1 MGAWLGI
8 TNGCRWSVTL
18 LRKEGSMEMIDLS
31 RLEPQETLNHTSKGN
46 QLKWKC
52 YGYWYKADHMG
63 YEGLAETIVSALLGK
78 STVKYPFVAYEYSQ
92 IKYKDRVY
100 SGCKSADFLADGYDL
115 IPLEKLYRKF
125 TGGSLAVDTTHQGEI
140 TDQIKFLVNFVE
152 QTTGLQEFGRY
163 LTSMLEIDAFFL
175 NEDRHTNNIAV
186 QYNAADNTY
195 ALCPLFDN
203 GLSLLADTNM
213 DFPLERSL
221 EDCLK
226 TVEAK
231 PFSKYFDEQLDAAE
245 ELYGIQL
252 HFNFSTNDVKVL
264 IDSYR
269 TAYSQE
275 ICDRCEALI
284 RRQMR
289 HYGYLVK

>member
-1 MGAWLGI
+1 M
-8 TNGCRWSVTL
+8 
-18 LRKEGSMEMIDLS
+18 KMIDLS

-125 TGGSLAVDTTHQGEI
+125 TGGSLAVDTAHQGKI
-140 TDQIKFLVNFVE
+140 KNQIKFLVNFVE
-152 QTTGLQEFGRY
+152 QTTGLQNFGQY

-186 QYNAADNTY
+186 IRNEKDGSFRF
-195 ALCPLFDN
+195 CPIFDN
-203 GLSLLADTNM
+203 GLSLLSDLN
-213 DFPLERSL
+213 DYSL
-221 EDCLK
+221 DKDLYECIGA
-226 TVEAK
+226 VQAK
-231 PFSKYFDEQLDAAE
+231 PFSADFSEQTEAASQ
-245 ELYGIQL
+245 LYGSCLKLGFTKEQVRQKL
-252 HFNFSTNDVKVL
+252 
-264 IDSYR
+264 
-269 TAYSQE
+269 QE
-275 ICDRCEALI
+275 LDRHSSWLLC
-284 RRQMR
+284 RMC
-289 HYGYLVK
+289 

>member
-1 MGAWLGI
+1 
-8 TNGCRWSVTL
+8 
-18 LRKEGSMEMIDLS
+18 
-31 RLEPQETLNHTSKGN
+31 
-46 QLKWKC
+46 
-52 YGYWYKADHMG
+52 
-63 YEGLAETIVSALLGK
+63 
-78 STVKYPFVAYEYSQ
+78 
-92 IKYKDRVY
+92 
-100 SGCKSADFLADGYDL
+100 
-115 IPLEKLYRKF
+115 
-125 TGGSLAVDTTHQGEI
+125 
-140 TDQIKFLVNFVE
+140 
-152 QTTGLQEFGRY
+152 
-163 LTSMLEIDAFFL
+163 MLEIDAFFL

-226 TVEAK
+226 AVEVK
-231 PFSKYFDEQLDAAE
+231 SLSRYFDDQLDAAE

-252 HFNFSTNDVKVL
+252 HFNFNTNDVKVL

-269 TAYSQE
+269 IAYSQE

-284 RRQMR
+284 RRQML
-289 HYGYLVK
+289 HYGYLVR

>member
-1 MGAWLGI
+1 
-8 TNGCRWSVTL
+8 
-18 LRKEGSMEMIDLS
+18 MEMIDLS

-125 TGGSLAVDTTHQGEI
+125 TGGSLAVDTAHQGEI
-140 TDQIKFLVNFVE
+140 KNQIKFLVNFVE
-152 QTTGLQEFGRY
+152 QTTGLQNFGQY

-186 QYNAADNTY
+186 QYNAADDTY

-231 PFSKYFDEQLDAAE
+231 PFSRYFDEQLDAAE

-252 HFNFSTNDVKVL
+252 HFNFSTNDVKALV
-264 IDSYR
+264 DSYR

>member
-1 MGAWLGI
+1 
-8 TNGCRWSVTL
+8 
-18 LRKEGSMEMIDLS
+18 MEMIDLS

-125 TGGSLAVDTTHQGEI
+125 TGGSLAVDTAHHGEI

-152 QTTGLQEFGRY
+152 QTTGLQNFGQY

-175 NEDRHTNNIAV
+175 NEI
-186 QYNAADNTY
+186 
-195 ALCPLFDN
+195 C
-203 GLSLLADTNM
+203 
-213 DFPLERSL
+213 
-221 EDCLK
+221 
-226 TVEAK
+226 
-231 PFSKYFDEQLDAAE
+231 
-245 ELYGIQL
+245 
-252 HFNFSTNDVKVL
+252 STSEVFGTWFL
-264 IDSYR
+264 
-269 TAYSQE
+269 
-275 ICDRCEALI
+275 
-284 RRQMR
+284 
-289 HYGYLVK
+289 